1 MLPGMTPPL
10 RGRPSQ
16 EGRVHGIQKEQR
28 SLMPAP
34 PVHAYLMSGAHP
46 PVSDVLQLED
56 VHGLGVARGTEEL

>member
-1 MLPGMTPPL
+1 M
-10 RGRPSQ
+10 
-16 EGRVHGIQKEQR
+16 HGIQKEQR